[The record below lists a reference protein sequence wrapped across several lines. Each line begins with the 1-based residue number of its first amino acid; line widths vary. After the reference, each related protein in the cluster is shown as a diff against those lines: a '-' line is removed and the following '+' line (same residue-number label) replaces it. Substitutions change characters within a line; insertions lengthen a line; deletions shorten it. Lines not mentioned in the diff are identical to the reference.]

1 VTGRR
6 RATGERHQPGGEA
19 ADTDARLV
27 DDPNDFVEGLTV
39 RVALHPDQCADGDI
53 GSSAATIRP
62 RDNSAITP
70 R

>member
-6 RATGERHQPGGEA
+6 RATGDRHQPGGEA

-27 DDPNDFVEGLTV
+27 DDPNDFLERLTV
-39 RVALHPDQCADGDI
+39 RVALHPDQYADGDI
-53 GSSAATIRP
+53 DHPP
-62 RDNSAITP
+62 RRFVPAITP